1 MASKWAHFK
10 SWRGLDGL
18 LPQLYS
24 QHTQEWRREG
34 GEKKKKQEP
43 SYLTVF
49 MLAKWFVPQ
58 YFHKKWDHYSPVG
71 THLVGKVS
79 LDRTW
84 KSKQM
89 NYSQPPIRSDH
100 YFWCSK
106 LWLGFSAQ
114 MSFVPW
120 IAPATR
126 NRMTHIY
133 YTQVLYIGFH
143 THLLPLD
150 LWLHVTV
157 NR

>member
-1 MASKWAHFK
+1 VASERALFK
-10 SWRGLDGL
+10 RQRSLEWLL

-34 GEKKKKQEP
+34 GKKSKQEP
-43 SYLTVF
+43 SHLTVF
-49 MLAKWFVPQ
+49 LLAKWFVPQ

-71 THLVGKVS
+71 THLVWKVS

-84 KSKQM
+84 KSNQM

-114 MSFVPW
+114 MSFAPW
-120 IAPATR
+120 MAPAMQSC
-126 NRMTHIY
+126 MTHIY
-133 YTQVLYIGFH
+133 YTQVLYIYNFIH
-143 THLLPLD
+143 TFSH
-150 LWLHVTV
+150 
-157 NR
+157 